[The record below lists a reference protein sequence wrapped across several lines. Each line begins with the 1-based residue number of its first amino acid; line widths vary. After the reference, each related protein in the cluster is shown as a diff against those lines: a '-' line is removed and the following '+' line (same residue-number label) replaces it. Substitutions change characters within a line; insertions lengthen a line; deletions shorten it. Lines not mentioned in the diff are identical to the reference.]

1 MGFEGGEQVILEDD
15 WYGVTDNDSVIEP
28 AMLTMPLYDEDGN
41 EIPEKELPWNNMADE
56 SGIVDDSEDWSAD
69 DEAEEPLPPSKPDK
83 RRRNEKNA
91 RSSAELRKRIAQSVR
106 EEALRRLELSARTL
120 SEFQEL
126 VVWYDRE
133 EESRM
138 RRERRYETLRGDVPL
153 ENGAI
158 PGGHILP
165 HSMSQPTF
173 RQICRGEFDD
183 YLNTCLFAMHDLTDR
198 AHLRE
203 IVMNLKLDHK
213 ELLFFLGIRLYTT
226 QKLADLRGQ
235 TERNIRKVRDT
246 VRRRIYRK
254 LYAALTVLQQDG
266 DELIHL
272 EQDFL
277 RDYTPQKRRHSS
289 DEEPV

>member
-1 MGFEGGEQVILEDD
+1 MIPEDD
-15 WYGVTDNDSVIEP
+15 WFDVESEASAEN

-41 EIPEKELPWNNMADE
+41 EIPEEELPWNNMPSEA
-56 SGIVDDSEDWSAD
+56 GVDDGSEDWSVD
-69 DEAEEPLPPSKPDK
+69 DEPEESLPPSKPDK
-83 RRRNEKNA
+83 RRRNVDNT
-91 RSSAELRKRIAQSVR
+91 RSAAERRKRLAQTVR

-120 SEFQEL
+120 SEFQVL
-126 VVWYDRE
+126 VDCYDRE

-138 RRERRYETLRGDVPL
+138 RKERRYETLRGDVPL
-153 ENGAI
+153 ESGAL

-183 YLNTCLFAMHDLTDR
+183 YLNTCLFAMHDLTER

-213 ELLFFLGIRLYTT
+213 ELLFFLGIRLYST

-235 TERNIRKVRDT
+235 SERNIRKVRDT
-246 VRRRIYRK
+246 IRRRIHRK
-254 LYAALTVLQQDG
+254 LYAALTELQQTS

-272 EQDFL
+272 EQNFL
-277 RDYTPQKRRHSS
+277 RDYIPAKRRQSS
-289 DEEPV
+289 DEESV

>member
-1 MGFEGGEQVILEDD
+1 MGFEGGAQVIPEDD
-15 WYGVTDNDSVIEP
+15 WYEVAEDDSAIEP
-28 AMLTMPLYDEDGN
+28 AMLAMPLYDEDGN
-41 EIPEKELPWNNMADE
+41 EIPEEELPWNNAVEEIDTDAMDMGDDA
-56 SGIVDDSEDWSAD
+56 VDVRPATE
-69 DEAEEPLPPSKPDK
+69 
-83 RRRNEKNA
+83 RRR
-91 RSSAELRKRIAQSVR
+91 RIAQSVR
-106 EEALRRLELSARTL
+106 EEALRRLELSARTV
-120 SEFQEL
+120 SEFQVL
-126 VVWYDRE
+126 VDCYDRE
-133 EESRM
+133 DESRM

-153 ENGAI
+153 ESGAL

-183 YLNTCLFAMHDLTDR
+183 YLNTCLFAMHDLTER

-213 ELLFFLGIRLYTT
+213 EILFFLGIRLYTT
-226 QKLADLRGQ
+226 QKLAELRGQ

-246 VRRRIYRK
+246 VQRRIYRK
-254 LYAALTVLQQDG
+254 LYAALTELQQSG
-266 DELIHL
+266 DELLHL

-277 RDYTPQKRRHSS
+277 RTYIPPKRRHSS

>member
-1 MGFEGGEQVILEDD
+1 MIPEDD
-15 WYGVTDNDSVIEP
+15 WYGMKDEEESAIEP
-28 AMLTMPLYDEDGN
+28 AMLTMPLFDDDGN
-41 EIPEKELPWNNMADE
+41 EIPEEELPWNNMSYE
-56 SGIVDDSEDWSAD
+56 LSSGDDFEEWSAD
-69 DEAEEPLPPSKPDK
+69 DEPEESLPSSKPDK
-83 RRRNEKNA
+83 RRRNTDNT
-91 RSSAELRKRIAQSVR
+91 RSAAERRKRLAQTVR

-126 VVWYDRE
+126 VDCYDRE
-133 EESRM
+133 DESRM

-153 ENGAI
+153 ESGAI

-246 VRRRIYRK
+246 VRRRIHRK
-254 LYAALTVLQQDG
+254 LYAALTELQQTS

-277 RDYTPQKRRHSS
+277 HDYTPPKRRHSA

>member
-1 MGFEGGEQVILEDD
+1 MISEDD
-15 WYGVTDNDSVIEP
+15 WYDVADDDSAIEP
-28 AMLTMPLYDEDGN
+28 AMLAMPLFDDDGN
-41 EIPEKELPWNNMADE
+41 EIPEEELPWNNMSNELRSD
-56 SGIVDDSEDWSAD
+56 DDSEDWSTD
-69 DEAEEPLPPSKPDK
+69 DESEESLPPSKPDK
-83 RRRNEKNA
+83 RRRNGSNA
-91 RSSAELRKRIAQSVR
+91 RSAAERRKRLAQTVR
-106 EEALRRLELSARTL
+106 EEALRRLELSARTV
-120 SEFQEL
+120 SEFQVL
-126 VVWYDRE
+126 VDCYDRE

-153 ENGAI
+153 ESGAL

-183 YLNTCLFAMHDLTDR
+183 YLNTCLFAMHDLTER
-198 AHLRE
+198 AHLRG

-235 TERNIRKVRDT
+235 SERNIRKVRDT
-246 VRRRIYRK
+246 VRRRIHKK
-254 LYAALTVLQQDG
+254 LFAALSDLQSSNA
-266 DELIHL
+266 ELIHL

-277 RDYTPQKRRHSS
+277 RDYIPPRRRHSS

>member
-1 MGFEGGEQVILEDD
+1 MIPEDD
-15 WYGVTDNDSVIEP
+15 WYDMAGDDSSIEP

-41 EIPEKELPWNNMADE
+41 EIPEEELPWNNMTDE
-56 SGIVDDSEDWSAD
+56 SSVDDDSTDWSAD
-69 DEAEEPLPPSKPDK
+69 DSDEPEESLPPSNPDK
-83 RRRNEKNA
+83 RRRNADKV

-153 ENGAI
+153 ESGAL

-183 YLNTCLFAMHDLTDR
+183 YLNTCLFAMHDLAER

-213 ELLFFLGIRLYTT
+213 EILFFLGIRLYTT

-246 VRRRIYRK
+246 VRRRIHRK

-272 EQDFL
+272 EKDFL
-277 RDYTPQKRRHSS
+277 RDYTPSKRRHSS
-289 DEEPV
+289 DDEPV